1 MTYEVQT
8 LTYLNQWE
16 NTWTDDGMTLVT
28 FDTLEDAQKELDD
41 HLADLAHAVKIGN
54 LEDFYPEDYRIVEL
68 TT

>member
-8 LTYLNQWE
+8 LNYLNQWE

-28 FDTLEDAQKELDD
+28 FATLEDAQNELQGF
-41 HLADLAHAVKIGN
+41 LEDLAHFVQIGH
-54 LEDFYPEDYRIVEL
+54 LEDYNPEDYRIVEL